1 VLDRLLRGEPSAIAI
16 FAVVLLVL
24 LLVGGWLHLVY
35 WTRRLRLPLEY
46 RETRRLVTADG
57 ATIELRRV
65 PAGEGDE
72 ASATPALP
80 PILVV
85 HGVAANHRNQDLT
98 HDESL
103 ARHLAAI
110 GRDVWLVTLRSGLAP
125 TSRADARKK
134 TFAAM
139 VANDLPC
146 AIEAVLAETGAEAI
160 DYVGFSMGGMLLYA
174 AIGRSV
180 AAARVRRAVF
190 VGSPGKIIP
199 YLPLPRALAR
209 VPAALVPTLP
219 LRIGARTFA
228 FMSEW
233 FSTPIHGLVVN
244 PHNVADGVTR
254 LALVNVIE
262 DMPAALN
269 VDFLRWATTGGEVVL
284 QGVPVL
290 DGLATIEAPA
300 LFLAGSVDRLAPPAA
315 VRRAF
320 EAWGSAHVEL
330 DKRFVILG
338 RDYDAQ
344 HDYGHGDLAVG
355 ARVGVEIFP
364 LVARFLGPEAAGE
377 PHRALV
383 GEEAV
388 SQVERRAPRG

>member
-1 VLDRLLRGEPSAIAI
+1 MLDRLLRGEPGALAICAL
-16 FAVVLLVL
+16 ALVATL
-24 LLVGGWLHLVY
+24 LLAGWLHLLY
-35 WTRRLRLPLEY
+35 WTRRLRHPLEY
-46 RETRRLVTADG
+46 RETRRLETGDG
-57 ATIELRRV
+57 ATIELRRAPSEPSAG
-65 PAGEGDE
+65 PAAE
-72 ASATPALP
+72 ALP

-85 HGVAANHRNQDLT
+85 HGIAANHRNQDLT

-125 TSRADARKK
+125 TSRADARRK
-134 TFAAM
+134 TFGAM
-139 VANDLPC
+139 VAHDLPR
-146 AIEAVLAETGAEAI
+146 AVDEILAATGAAAL

-174 AIGRSV
+174 AIGRTVPV
-180 AAARVRRAVF
+180 ARIRRAVF
-190 VGSPGKIIP
+190 VGSPGEIIP
-199 YLPLPRALAR
+199 YLPLPRALGR
-209 VPAALVPTLP
+209 LPAALVPTLP
-219 LRIGARTFA
+219 LRVGARAFA
-228 FMSEW
+228 FLSEW

-284 QGVPVL
+284 DGAPVL
-290 DGLATIEAPA
+290 DGLAAIDAPA

-320 EAWGSAHVEL
+320 EAWGREHPAL

-338 RDYDAQ
+338 RDYDAR

-377 PHRALV
+377 PHRALT
-383 GEEAV
+383 GGEAV
-388 SQVERRAPRG
+388 CEVERRASRR